1 VSTNYTDLQLDA
13 LRELANIGSGT
24 AATALSSMCGTSIDI
39 DVPRAAALPLVEAI
53 DSCGPPDSEVTGVAV
68 EVLGDMDATVLILFT
83 DDDSAALCGL
93 LGVEPGT
100 EMGLSALG
108 EIGNVLA
115 ASYVGALG
123 SLTGLELEP
132 APPQVVT
139 DMLGA
144 MVGSVLLATA
154 ASDDVAL
161 LLDSSL
167 KLEGAECSLSF
178 LLVPTSEGVGRLLAG
193 LGVAA

>member
-1 VSTNYTDLQLDA
+1 
-13 LRELANIGSGT
+13 
-24 AATALSSMCGTSIDI
+24 
-39 DVPRAAALPLVEAI
+39 
-53 DSCGPPDSEVTGVAV
+53 
-68 EVLGDMDATVLILFT
+68 
-83 DDDSAALCGL
+83 
-93 LGVEPGT
+93 
-100 EMGLSALG
+100 
-108 EIGNVLA
+108 
-115 ASYVGALG
+115 VGALG
-123 SLTGLELEP
+123 SLSGLELEP

-161 LLDSSL
+161 LLDSAL
-167 KLEGAECSLSF
+167 TLEGAECSLSF